1 MQPLPLRQT
10 AVVGTC
16 YVIDGDSIV
25 IGNVMIRLAGIDAPE
40 LNQPWGQKDK
50 WALFDLC
57 KGQVVRAELDG
68 SMSYDRLVATC
79 YLPDGRNLSVEMVT
93 MGLALDWA
101 KFSGG
106 LYRSFEPAG
115 IRKKL
120 WRVEAR
126 HRGQFPPQPPPIP
139 D

>member
-1 MQPLPLRQT
+1 MVIARWGYLEHCSGCL
-10 AVVGTC
+10 AVRG
-16 YVIDGDSIV
+16 
-25 IGNVMIRLAGIDAPE
+25 
-40 LNQPWGQKDK
+40 
-50 WALFDLC
+50 
-57 KGQVVRAELDG
+57 
-68 SMSYDRLVATC
+68 C

>member
-79 YLPDGRNLSVEMVT
+79 YLPDGRNLSV
-93 MGLALDWA
+93 
-101 KFSGG
+101 
-106 LYRSFEPAG
+106 
-115 IRKKL
+115 
-120 WRVEAR
+120 
-126 HRGQFPPQPPPIP
+126 
-139 D
+139 